1 VSQDGFV
8 GKGSKIRP
16 RNAALASAAGV
27 AVIAVVFALRLTN
40 YPDYWLSG
48 VALLVTVLLAF
59 TGHLQRRTHEAS
71 SGHLKKVTKKLG
83 SAVLAQWRANVT
95 RIRDPYPLWVPFSV
109 AETATADPSDVL
121 PETGGKGVPLGSAAA
136 QPLVPD
142 GPIRVMDTWASIR
155 DQPAAEPLVLDGVF
169 EDIATVFTSSGLHG
183 RMVILGEP
191 GSGKSMIAQW
201 LTVQLLESHHATK
214 LVPVLLSLATWD
226 PEIPLEEWA
235 AAEMAQT
242 YQSLGEG
249 AEAAGNMEGTLAY
262 QLIDKKYVRLVL
274 DGLDEMAIGNQCDA
288 LQRLSEFAKS
298 GQQFVVTCRTKDYAR
313 IVAQAGAP
321 LAKTPVIALGPLAVG
336 DVIEYLRST
345 SLLQDPSAHRWDRLI
360 QYLMTEPDGPLAVA
374 MTSPLVVWL
383 VRTNYIRPQT
393 QPDELFEWGSAEE
406 ITDFLLDGLVDA
418 AYSVRVKVIRNKT
431 TTYEALKPEVRE
443 IQRARLIYL
452 ADYLS
457 RQVREV
463 SNKPVANNKPKV
475 NNNIEWWYLPR
486 AVPKWFTGG
495 TVGLLS
501 GCLLGASGGLAATI
515 KFGHTVG
522 LVVGIML
529 GIVVA
534 VHAGTTSV
542 RWQDVPRAV
551 GFSTE
556 ATVRRLASCL
566 AVAIGVAVCFGYAAD
581 RGGGMVVA
589 LVTAVVV
596 GPLCAMAIWPTFG
609 PWPALATGISASLAL
624 GLAASLFGH
633 KPTALISAGATGLT
647 FLLGAWVFTG
657 VFQDTSRMKAVSPES
672 LLRGDRNGSL
682 IVALTAGLIFAV
694 VFGLALGPLVG
705 LLAFVGLTVTAAFTV
720 SMWGAFTLTRI
731 WLRMFHGMPV
741 AIIGFLREAD
751 SRGVLRR
758 EGGAFQFRHAKLQER
773 LAASATQ
780 PNLMSVLPS
789 HAGKGSTESESDVA
803 EPRTG
808 AASGLMRE

>member
-1 VSQDGFV
+1 MSQDGFV
-8 GKGSKIRP
+8 AKNSKIRL
-16 RNAALASAAGV
+16 RIVALAVVAGLT
-27 AVIAVVFALRLTN
+27 VIGVVVALRLTN

-48 VALLVTVLLAF
+48 IALVVTVLLPF
-59 TGHLQRRTHEAS
+59 TGHLWRPTPEAS
-71 SGHLKKVTKKLG
+71 SGHLKKVAKKLAG
-83 SAVLAQWRANVT
+83 AVLAQWKTNVA
-95 RIRDPYPLWVPFSV
+95 RINAPYPLEVPFSV
-109 AETATADPSDVL
+109 VVTATADPSDVL
-121 PETGGKGVPLGSAAA
+121 PKTDAKGVSLDNAAT
-136 QPLVPD
+136 QPLPPD

-155 DQPAAEPLVLDGVF
+155 DQPAAEALVLDGVF
-169 EDIATVFTSSGLHG
+169 KDIATVFTGSGLHG

-201 LTVQLLESHHATK
+201 LTVQLLDGHPEMK
-214 LVPVLLSLATWD
+214 LVPILLSLATWD
-226 PEIPLEEWA
+226 PKIPLEEWA

-242 YQSLGEG
+242 YQSLSEG

-262 QLIDKKYVRLVL
+262 QLIDKRRVLMVL
-274 DGLDEMAIGNQCDA
+274 DGLDEMAVGNQCDA
-288 LQRLSEFAKS
+288 LQRLSEFATS
-298 GQQFVVTCRTKDYAR
+298 GQHFVVTCRTKDYAR
-313 IVAQAGAP
+313 IVSQAGAP

-345 SLLQDPSAHRWDRLI
+345 SLLQDPSAHRWDRFI

-383 VRTNYIRPQT
+383 VRTNYLRPQT

-418 AYSVRVKVIRNKT
+418 AYSVRVKVVRNKT
-431 TTYEALKPEVRE
+431 TTYEALKPEDRKVPRD
-443 IQRARLIYL
+443 RLIYL
-452 ADYLS
+452 ADYLN
-457 RQVREV
+457 RQIREV
-463 SNKPVANNKPKV
+463 SNKPVV

-486 AVPKWFTGG
+486 DVPKWFTGG

-515 KFGHTVG
+515 KFGHRIG
-522 LVVGIML
+522 LVVGIVL
-529 GIVVA
+529 AIVVA
-534 VHAGTTSV
+534 VHAGRTSV
-542 RWQDVPRAV
+542 RWQEVPRAV
-551 GFSTE
+551 GFRAQVEFS
-556 ATVRRLASCL
+556 RFASCL

-581 RGGGMVVA
+581 RGGGLVVA

-596 GPLCAMAIWPTFG
+596 GPLCAMAINRTFG
-609 PWPALATGISASLAL
+609 FWPAVATAISASLAL

-633 KPTALISAGATGLT
+633 RPTPLISAGATGLT

-682 IVALTAGLIFAV
+682 IVALTAGLVFAV

-731 WLRMFHGMPV
+731 WLRLFRGMPV
-741 AIIGFLREAD
+741 GIIGFLREAD

-789 HAGKGSTESESDVA
+789 HAEEDSTESESDVA
-803 EPRTG
+803 APRTG